1 MDPIPIDASPDA
13 ADWITE
19 RVMEGAL
26 DPDLEGRVPVLS
38 LVLHHRRWDHDQR
51 LIEEI
56 QEEHCMVRWY
66 RPGWVAGM
74 FCQEVVVSG
83 LRLFIVPETVR
94 RLAGKRLVLRPLE
107 FGFTPE
113 GKPLLMKAVDPT
125 DDDHE
130 PG

>member
-13 ADWITE
+13 ADWVIE

-26 DPDLEGRVPVLS
+26 DPDLEGRVPVLWMA
-38 LVLHHRRWDHDQR
+38 VRHRRWDRDER

-56 QEEHCMVRWY
+56 QEEHGIVQWH

-74 FCQEVVVSG
+74 FCPEVVVSG
-83 LRLFIVPETVR
+83 LRLFALPGAAR
-94 RLAGKRLVLRPLE
+94 RLAGKRLVLRPPE
-107 FGFTPE
+107 FGFTPQ
-113 GKPLLMKAVDPT
+113 GKPLILKAVD
-125 DDDHE
+125 DDQE